1 MIVRVLTARVPAKN
15 AAQFESLLRDQLPK
29 MREHDGL
36 VYLKLARQV
45 KLDYEDVLLF
55 EEWRDAK
62 ALYGWAGPR
71 LLAPRLFPGAESLV
85 DRVEVTHY
93 EALDVDPDELV
104 AMSTSIVDRDQDG
117 TNDQEST

>member
-104 AMSTSIVDRDQDG
+104 AMSTSVADRDLDG
-117 TNDQEST
+117 TSDQDSA